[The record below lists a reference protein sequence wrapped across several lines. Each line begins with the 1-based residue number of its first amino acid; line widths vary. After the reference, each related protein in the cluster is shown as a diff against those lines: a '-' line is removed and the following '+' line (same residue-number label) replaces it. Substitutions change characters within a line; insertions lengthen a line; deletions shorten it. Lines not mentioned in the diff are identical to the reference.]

1 MFSIL
6 AGLFIG
12 LAAIVNL
19 SVGGGVIGA
28 LLFSFGLLS
37 ILLFKFELFT
47 GQAGKLATMEIHPW
61 KLTKVWFGNL
71 MGTFVASLFIIN
83 NPSVMTGARAIIE
96 QRSAVH
102 PLYIFLLAIPCG
114 ILMFTAVSAW
124 KESASVILT
133 ILPVAVFILS
143 GYCHCVADMAY
154 MWMGCY
160 NLNNFLTA
168 LPRLIA
174 ATAGNIVGCNIIP
187 YCLQGTK

>member
-1 MFSIL
+1 MVSVF

-37 ILLFKFELFT
+37 ILLFKLELFT
-47 GQAGKLATMEIHPW
+47 GQAGKLATGEIHPW
-61 KLTKVWFGNL
+61 KLTKVWLGNL
-71 MGTFVASLFIIN
+71 LGTLVASLFIIN
-83 NPSVMTGARAIIE
+83 NPAALDGARAIME
-96 QRSAVH
+96 QRFAIH
-102 PLYIFLLAIPCG
+102 PVYIFLLAIPCG
-114 ILMFTAVSAW
+114 LLMFTAVDAW
-124 KESASVILT
+124 KESASIVLT
-133 ILPVAVFILS
+133 IFPVAVFILS

-160 NLNNFLTA
+160 NLSDFGLA

-174 ATAGNIVGCNIIP
+174 ATAGNIIGCNIIP
-187 YCLQGTK
+187 YCLQVTK